1 MASIRENNWTKNY
14 KKLRDFVLLN
24 KQFPAKSDVENLDM
38 LNWWKYQKKR
48 AKLGKL
54 TDEQRQLLLELHQM
68 RAKKKTLDYL
78 EKKID

>member
-14 KKLRDFVLLN
+14 KKLRDFVLLT
-24 KQFPAKSDVENLDM
+24 KQFPAKSDVENLDK

-54 TDEQRQLLLELHQM
+54 TDEQRQLLLELHLM
-68 RAKKKTLDYL
+68 RAKKKSLDYL

>member
-14 KKLRDFVLLN
+14 KKLREFVLLT

-54 TDEQRQLLLELHQM
+54 TDEQRQLLLELHLM
-68 RAKKKTLDYL
+68 RAKKKSLDYL

>member
-54 TDEQRQLLLELHQM
+54 SDEQRQLLLELHQM

>member
-1 MASIRENNWTKNY
+1 MAPIRENNWTKNY